1 MLKYIIDG
9 KEIEGVGVNGN
20 CLPINQRS
28 PEERKELRKKGAMVT
43 NKKRAEKKKEKK
55 IMETLPE
62 TLLRVL
68 NADITPKNLK
78 KKLIDV
84 GLNPEKENYFTVMIV
99 AAMLKDCKNGNFNDI
114 VKIIELIEKINKKDE
129 TDGNNNEQLR
139 QLIESVKNV

>member
-1 MLKYIIDG
+1 MLKYIIEG

-20 CLPINQRS
+20 CIPVNKLPREKCVEIA
-28 PEERKELRKKGAMVT
+28 KKGAKASH
-43 NKKRAEKKKEKK
+43 KKRAENKKEKK

-84 GLNPEKENYFTVMIV
+84 GLNPEKETYFTVMIV
-99 AAMLKDCKNGNFNDI
+99 VAMLKDCKNGNFND
-114 VKIIELIEKINKKDE
+114 VLKIIELIEKINKKDE